1 MTATHLEKIFFH
13 NILGSKDYIHL
24 ADPRFFENEIIREC
38 FKVSLEF
45 YNKYTQA
52 PSRQQLEELVKIKG
66 LEEKITNDKL
76 DIIYNV
82 DLTKYDDDWL
92 NENIEAWIEYKN
104 LDASV
109 FDLINY
115 MQTTPATPENIKNI
129 VNTAKSIILE
139 RNNLEFNFDRG
150 LDFFNPDSHEQPISD
165 TFTTGYPYLDLVTGG
180 GFSIKTMWVVLGQAK
195 VGKCHTFE
203 TEISIRNKSTGEIR
217 RVKVGDFHEETKKN
231 FGTEDHHH
239 KSIPN
244 IAYISKTS
252 NR

>member
-24 ADPRFFENEIIREC
+24 ADPRFFTNEIIREC

-52 PSRQQLEELVKIKG
+52 PSREQLEELIKIKG

-76 DIIYNV
+76 DIIYDV
-82 DLTKYDDDWL
+82 DLTKYDQDWIT
-92 NENIEAWIEYKN
+92 ENIEAWIEYKN
-104 LDASV
+104 LDSSI

-139 RNNLEFNFDRG
+139 RNNLEFNFDKG
-150 LDFFNPDSHEQPISD
+150 LDFFDPDSHEQPTSN
-165 TFTTGYPYLDLVTGG
+165 TFSTGYPHLDMVTGG
-180 GFSIKTMWVVLGQAK
+180 GYSIKTMWCFIGQAK
-195 VGKCHTFE
+195 IGKCSAYE
-203 TEISIRNKSTGEIR
+203 TEITVRNKKTGEVK
-217 RVKVGDFHEETKKN
+217 RVKIGDFHEQTKTN
-231 FGTEDHHH
+231 FQTADN
-239 KSIPN
+239 SIRKFPN
-244 IAYISKTS
+244 IAYIWGKQK
-252 NR
+252 